1 MTAAV
6 YQGVMLNTMDIDIWV
21 DLPTRQYMRLWKLIR
36 DQGGSALSQTL
47 YVLEDGKVV
56 NFLFEVTG
64 LKSFAAEYRH
74 ALTLTMDALKV
85 KVLPLARVLKSKKAI
100 MRDKDIAHIPHIE
113 RALKAQKKLGGKK

>member
-6 YQGVMLNTMDIDIWV
+6 YQGVMLNTMDTDIWV
-21 DLPTRQYMRLWKLIR
+21 DLPTRQHLRLWNIIR
-36 DQGGSALSQTL
+36 SQGGSALSQTL

-64 LKSFAAEYRH
+64 LNSFAAEYRN
-74 ALTLTMDALKV
+74 ALTLKMEGLKV

-100 MRDKDIAHIPHIE
+100 MREKDIAHIPHIE
-113 RALKAQKKLGGKK
+113 RALRARKKLEGKK